1 MLLKQALNAALQPKN
16 HKKLI
21 LKIDQTVAIASLQYR
36 PQ

>member
-1 MLLKQALNAALQPKN
+1 MLLKQALNVALQPKN

-21 LKIDQTVAIASLQYR
+21 LKINQAVAIASPQYS